1 LNSLTLQIKI
11 GSFEV
16 AHWIELV
23 KLQNLFMM
31 NLRSGRLIF
40 FVIWWNF
47 ENWCVSS
54 YINWLFHLILS
65 IALLFELL
73 MYWWRNQLV
82 ELDWYKI
89 FLCGFEVFEC
99 FEELSFWKFVNLLM
113 FSDVRCFIDF
123 GKLMFDVS
131 SYNKWL
137 TNLLNSSELVDIVL
151 C

>member
-16 AHWIELV
+16 GHWIELV

>member
-1 LNSLTLQIKI
+1 MKLL
-11 GSFEV
+11 
-16 AHWIELV
+16 IELNYV